1 MAQQQFLQVVVRSR
15 QGLVFEGQAI
25 AITSENKNGPFDVL
39 ERHANFV
46 TTIQKRLVIIKPG
59 GGKVVMQVGSGMMHV
74 YKDQVLVFLGVV

>member
-1 MAQQQFLQVVVRSR
+1 MSQQYLQVVVRSR
-15 QGLVFEGQAI
+15 QGLVFDGQAI
-25 AITSENKNGPFDVL
+25 AISSENKKGPFDVL

-59 GGKVVMQVGSGMMHV
+59 GGKMVMQVGSGMMHV

>member
-1 MAQQQFLQVVVRSR
+1 M
-15 QGLVFEGQAI
+15 FEGQAI